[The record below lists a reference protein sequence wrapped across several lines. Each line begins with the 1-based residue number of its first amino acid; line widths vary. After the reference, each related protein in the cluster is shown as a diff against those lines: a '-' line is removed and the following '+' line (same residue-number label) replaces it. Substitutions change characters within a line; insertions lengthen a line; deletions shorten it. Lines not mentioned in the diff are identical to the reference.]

1 MADNEI
7 PEGFIDRQL
16 RETQYIAKA
25 KEILLKYR
33 NVTATIGSVTD
44 KLRED
49 WELVVEVMKE
59 LNWDKYHKLGLT
71 KEKKAKR
78 RTVI

>member
-1 MADNEI
+1 
-7 PEGFIDRQL
+7 
-16 RETQYIAKA
+16 
-25 KEILLKYR
+25 
-33 NVTATIGSVTD
+33 VTATIGSVTD

-49 WELVVEVMKE
+49 WELVEVMKE

-71 KEKKAKR
+71 KEEEKR

>member
-7 PEGFIDRQL
+7 PEGLYRQTITRNTIYSQSKRNTL
-16 RETQYIAKA
+16 EVS
-25 KEILLKYR
+25 R

-49 WELVVEVMKE
+49 WEL
-59 LNWDKYHKLGLT
+59 L
-71 KEKKAKR
+71 R
-78 RTVI
+78 